1 MGGGKSSGA
10 MSEMGVM
17 RICRRP
23 AMRSKTARVGYPEDS
38 IVLKVPK
45 IKSLDTSSP
54 RPFWSV
60 MIPVYNPPLQYL
72 EETLR
77 CVLDQDVGAGEM
89 QIEVIDDASPNGAP
103 IEFVRKIAGE
113 RIKVHC
119 EPRNLGLAGIWNR
132 CIERARGEW
141 VHILHQDDLVF
152 PGFYQSLR
160 SGVESFPEAGA
171 ALCRHAY
178 CDENGHW
185 HRLSILEMPSPGLLQ
200 NFVEPLVTAERVA
213 CPAIAVRRST
223 YEQLGGFNPDLKHAL
238 DWEMW
243 IRIAS
248 KSVFFYEPKIL
259 ACWRNHAG
267 AITSRQIRSGE
278 NIRDIAK
285 AIRIWSSYLPEND
298 AKRLSVRARQ
308 QFAQSAL
315 GMAAELLRQNDFEG
329 SLNQASAALV
339 CNNTFRLQLSAAKI
353 RMKAHAKR
361 ILKWRDRG
369 WHPLLLEGKL

>member
-1 MGGGKSSGA
+1 
-10 MSEMGVM
+10 
-17 RICRRP
+17 
-23 AMRSKTARVGYPEDS
+23 
-38 IVLKVPK
+38 
-45 IKSLDTSSP
+45 
-54 RPFWSV
+54 
-60 MIPVYNPPLQYL
+60 MIPVYNAPLQYL

-77 CVLDQDVGAGEM
+77 CVLDQDAGADQM

-103 IEFVRKIAGE
+103 TEFVRRIAGE
-113 RIKVHC
+113 RIKVYC
-119 EPRNLGLAGIWNR
+119 EPRNLGLAEIWNR
-132 CIERARGEW
+132 CIERARGKW

-160 SGVESFPEAGA
+160 TGAEKYPEAGA
-171 ALCRHAY
+171 AFCRHAY
-178 CDENGHW
+178 CDESGHW

-223 YEQLGGFNPDLKHAL
+223 YEQLGGFNPNLKHAL

-248 KSVFFYEPKIL
+248 KYPFLYEPKIL

-267 AITSRQIRSGE
+267 ATTSLQIRTGE

-285 AIRIWSSYLPEND
+285 AIGIWSSYLSEKD
-298 AKRLSVRARQ
+298 AKRLSVCALQ
-308 QFAQSAL
+308 HFAQSAL
-315 GMAAELLRQNDFEG
+315 GMAAGLLRQNDFEG
-329 SLNQASAALV
+329 SLNQVSAALV
-339 CNNTFRLQLSAAKI
+339 CKNTFRLQLSAAKI

-361 ILKWRDRG
+361 ILKWRRSR
-369 WHPLLLEGKL
+369 LASASC

>member
-1 MGGGKSSGA
+1 
-10 MSEMGVM
+10 
-17 RICRRP
+17 
-23 AMRSKTARVGYPEDS
+23 MRSKTARVSYPEDS

-248 KSVFFYEPKIL
+248 KSPFFYEPKIL
-259 ACWRNHAG
+259 ACWRNHVG
-267 AITSRQIRSGE
+267 
-278 NIRDIAK
+278 RDH
-285 AIRIWSSYLPEND
+285 
-298 AKRLSVRARQ
+298 V
-308 QFAQSAL
+308 
-315 GMAAELLRQNDFEG
+315 AANPQ
-329 SLNQASAALV
+329 
-339 CNNTFRLQLSAAKI
+339 
-353 RMKAHAKR
+353 
-361 ILKWRDRG
+361 WRK
-369 WHPLLLEGKL
+369 HPRHCQGD